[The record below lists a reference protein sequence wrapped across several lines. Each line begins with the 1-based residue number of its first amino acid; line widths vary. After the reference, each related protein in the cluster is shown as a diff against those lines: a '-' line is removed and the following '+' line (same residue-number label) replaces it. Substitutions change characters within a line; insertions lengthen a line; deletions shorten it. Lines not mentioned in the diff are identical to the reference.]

1 MKETRILVQEKD
13 ETGEFKT
20 IASNNTMVGI
30 MFKNK
35 QPVSIITGSLE
46 EMMYAS
52 GMISGFAIGREN
64 GSGKMAMHSLNGED
78 DNHA

>member
-1 MKETRILVQEKD
+1 MSETRILVQEKD

-20 IASNNTMVGI
+20 IASNNTMVGVV
-30 MFKNK
+30 FENK

-52 GMISGFAIGREN
+52 GIMSGFAIGREN
-64 GSGKMAMHSLNGED
+64 GSEITAVHSLNGKD
-78 DNHA
+78 GTK